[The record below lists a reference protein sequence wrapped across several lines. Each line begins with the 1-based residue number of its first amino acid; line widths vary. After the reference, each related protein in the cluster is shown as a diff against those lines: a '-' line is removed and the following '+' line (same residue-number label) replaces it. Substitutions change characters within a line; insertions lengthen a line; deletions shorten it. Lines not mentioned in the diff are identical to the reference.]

1 MLQEWSVLR
10 GILEGSDVGDVDRKL
25 DMIDSYA
32 KMLARRREWAGL
44 ASRALPD
51 GIELAV
57 VDSTAILALE
67 ERRHL
72 DVVEIGSGG
81 GLLGVVVSI
90 LCSSWQ
96 VTMVESS
103 SRKSA
108 FLAEVMGA
116 LALKNARVFAGRAEE
131 LDAGGTF
138 DLCLSRAS
146 GRLVELASVALRLL
160 KPGGRY
166 IALKSSDVAGEV
178 TEAEGAIHD
187 AGGKPAMVYLAKD
200 LPAAYAG
207 RVSLVVVERN
217 RPS

>member
-10 GILEGSDVGDVDRKL
+10 GILEGSDVGEVDRKL
-25 DMIDSYA
+25 VLIDSYA
-32 KMLARRREWAGL
+32 KMLSQRRKWAGL
-44 ASRALPD
+44 TSRALPD

-57 VDSTAILALE
+57 VDSTAVLSLQ
-67 ERRHL
+67 ERRNL
-72 DVVEIGSGG
+72 GVVEIGSGG
-81 GLLGVVVSI
+81 GLLGIVVSI
-90 LCSSWQ
+90 LRSSWQ

-108 FLAEVMGA
+108 FLAEVVGA
-116 LALKNARVFAGRAEE
+116 LALENARVFAGRAEE

-146 GRLVELASVALRLL
+146 GRIVDLAPVALRLL

-166 IALKSSDVAGEV
+166 IALKPSDVAGEV
-178 TEAEGAIHD
+178 TEAKGAIHD
-187 AGGKPAMVYLAKD
+187 AGGKPATVYLAKD

-207 RVSLVVVERN
+207 RVSLVVVERG